1 MASFGDDV
9 SMGDFRPPQGDN
21 GDSNPAA
28 AAGAGLAGH
37 TSDGSVLNVQIPAI
51 TPRTNALGVGAAG
64 AGGASGAFGSASPSA
79 RGTKPLSQSQI
90 HRASVAR
97 AILEAKYKNLN
108 QESQDREESQ
118 QKIQILNA
126 RMDQMGIAESE
137 RDQYRQRVWQECLT
151 NIREGRKRLT
161 KADFEALAM
170 IGRGAFGEVRLVR
183 KRDTG
188 EVYAMKSMLKEHM
201 ILKNQ
206 VTHVK
211 AERDVMAEA
220 DDPWIVKLMYSFQ
233 DDVNLYMVME
243 FLPGGDLMGLLM
255 KYDTFGEDA
264 TRVYMA
270 ETAMAIARVHELGYI
285 HRDLKPDNILLDWDG
300 HVKLTDLGLC
310 TKMQPEKLNL
320 LPDVPEDDLMGGME
334 VCQPPIGGQAG
345 AAYPGGAEGGGGG
358 GGGGG
363 GDPGRS
369 SSATPGHR
377 DRTLVYST
385 VGTPDYIAPEVLQ
398 QKGYGKE
405 CDWWSLGV
413 IMFECLVG
421 YTPFYAEDP
430 VTTCRK
436 ILNWPR
442 FLEIPEETAISVSE
456 PCMRF
461 LTSLISAAP
470 DRLGKNGV
478 GEVMASTWL
487 AGVPWERIREMRAPY
502 VTDGAARVKDVLA
515 QLSKLEPGDAR
526 QPAAVELVT
535 SNFDKFSDNGEVR
548 WEKAARVAQRR
559 DRDNDFIGYTYK
571 RKVNK
576 PDRGGLGGDLFA
588 APLPEETQQ
597 THPQPAAPGQG
608 HR

>member
-1 MASFGDDV
+1 MAGFGEDV
-9 SMGDFRPPQGDN
+9 SMGDFQPPVENSGSPES
-21 GDSNPAA
+21 G
-28 AAGAGLAGH
+28 AGH
-37 TSDGSVLNVQIPAI
+37 TSDGSVLNVPTM
-51 TPRTNALGVGAAG
+51 TPRTGAAPGLSMGATG
-64 AGGASGAFGSASPSA
+64 AGMGEPGAPPT
-79 RGTKPLSQSQI
+79 RNTKPPSQSQM
-90 HRASVAR
+90 HRASLAR
-97 AILEAKYKNLN
+97 AYLETKYKNLN

-137 RDQYRQRVWQECLT
+137 RDKYRQPVWQECLS

-188 EVYAMKSMLKEHM
+188 EVYAMKSMLKDHM

-310 TKMQPEKLNL
+310 TKMQPEQLNL
-320 LPDVPEDDLMGGME
+320 LPDVPEDELMGGME
-334 VCQPPIGGQAG
+334 VCQPPQPGH
-345 AAYPGGAEGGGGG
+345 GGAGGGGM
-358 GGGGG
+358 GGG

-442 FLEIPEETAISVSE
+442 FLDIPEETAASVSA
-456 PCMRF
+456 PCMGF

-487 AGVPWERIREMRAPY
+487 AGVPWERIREVRAPY
-502 VTDGAARVKDVLA
+502 VTEGAARVKDVLA
-515 QLSKLEPGDAR
+515 QLSKLEPGDPR
-526 QPAAVELVT
+526 RPAAVELVT

-571 RKVNK
+571 RRVNK
-576 PDRGGLGGDLFA
+576 PNRGGLGGDLFA
-588 APLPEETQQ
+588 APLPEEAQ
-597 THPQPAAPGQG
+597 AAGRG
-608 HR
+608 HGHS

>member
-9 SMGDFRPPQGDN
+9 SMSDFHPNTHQQHVGGSDEKEHQTS
-21 GDSNPAA
+21 G
-28 AAGAGLAGH
+28 GLINVGH
-37 TSDGSVLNVQIPAI
+37 TSDGSVLNVPPSSGGLPGA
-51 TPRTNALGVGAAG
+51 VGA
-64 AGGASGAFGSASPSA
+64 FPEEMPPPTRESPS
-79 RGTKPLSQSQI
+79 PSQSQM
-90 HRASVAR
+90 HRASLAR
-97 AILEAKYKNLN
+97 AYLEKKYENLN
-108 QESQDREESQ
+108 QESQEREESLRR
-118 QKIQILNA
+118 IQILNA

-137 RDQYRQRVWQECLT
+137 RDLYRQRVWQECLS

-183 KRDTG
+183 KCDTG
-188 EVYAMKSMLKEHM
+188 EVYAMKSMLKKHM

-255 KYDTFGEDA
+255 KYDTFTEQA

-310 TKMQPEKLNL
+310 TKMKEKLNL
-320 LPDVPEDDLMGGME
+320 LPHVPEEEMRGME
-334 VCQPPIGGQAG
+334 VCPPAAGHGEAGQGQGAVGAG
-345 AAYPGGAEGGGGG
+345 MQSEP
-358 GGGGG
+358 
-363 GDPGRS
+363 PPPQS
-369 SSATPGHR
+369 TPTHR

-442 FLEIPEETAISVSE
+442 FLEIPEETVVSVSE

-470 DRLGKNGV
+470 GRLGKNGV
-478 GEVMASTWL
+478 GEVMASPWL
-487 AGVPWERIREMRAPY
+487 AGVPWERIREVPAPY
-502 VTDGAARVKDVLA
+502 VAEGAPRIK
-515 QLSKLEPGDAR
+515 
-526 QPAAVELVT
+526 
-535 SNFDKFSDNGEVR
+535 
-548 WEKAARVAQRR
+548 
-559 DRDNDFIGYTYK
+559 
-571 RKVNK
+571 
-576 PDRGGLGGDLFA
+576 
-588 APLPEETQQ
+588 
-597 THPQPAAPGQG
+597 
-608 HR
+608 

>member
-1 MASFGDDV
+1 MAGFGEDV
-9 SMGDFRPPQGDN
+9 SMVDFRPSETEN
-21 GDSNPAA
+21 CESSSNPEAK
-28 AAGAGLAGH
+28 AGAGH
-37 TSDGSVLNVQIPAI
+37 TSNGSVLNVQIAPSQV
-51 TPRTNALGVGAAG
+51 TPRSETAG
-64 AGGASGAFGSASPSA
+64 TGMLEGGIASAEAFGARAPPP
-79 RGTKPLSQSQI
+79 RGTKAPSQTQM
-90 HRASVAR
+90 HRASLAR
-97 AILEAKYKNLN
+97 AYLETKYKNLN
-108 QESQDREESQ
+108 QESQDREENQ

-137 RDQYRQRVWQECLT
+137 RDKYRQPLWQECLS
-151 NIREGRKRLT
+151 NIREARKRLT

-310 TKMQPEKLNL
+310 TKMQPEQVGKLNL
-320 LPDVPEDDLMGGME
+320 LPEVPEDELMGGME
-334 VCQPPIGGQAG
+334 VCQPPNAELEGVSAGGEG
-345 AAYPGGAEGGGGG
+345 AA
-358 GGGGG
+358 G
-363 GDPGRS
+363 GDPARASG
-369 SSATPGHR
+369 ATPGHR

-442 FLEIPEETAISVSE
+442 FLEIPEETAAGVSE

-478 GEVMASTWL
+478 GEVMASSWL

-502 VTDGAARVKDVLA
+502 VTEGAARVKDVLA
-515 QLSKLEPGDAR
+515 QLSKLEPEDPR
-526 QPAAVELVT
+526 RPAAVELVT

-571 RKVNK
+571 RKINK
-576 PDRGGLGGDLFA
+576 PNRGGLGGDLFA
-588 APLPEETQQ
+588 APPPEGAQ
-597 THPQPAAPGQG
+597 AAGQG
-608 HR
+608 V

>member
-1 MASFGDDV
+1 MAAFGEDV
-9 SMGDFRPPQGDN
+9 SMGDFRPPQPEHGD
-21 GDSNPAA
+21 GDPEAV
-28 AAGAGLAGH
+28 AGH
-37 TSDGSVLNVQIPAI
+37 TSDGSVLNVQIPTM
-51 TPRTNALGVGAAG
+51 TPRGDNSGAG
-64 AGGASGAFGSASPSA
+64 AGVAGGPSA
-79 RGTKPLSQSQI
+79 AVFGAGARPARTSTKPPSQSQL

-97 AILEAKYKNLN
+97 AYIETKYKNLN

-118 QKIQILNA
+118 QKIQLLNA

-137 RDQYRQRVWQECLT
+137 RDMYRQRVWQECLS

-188 EVYAMKSMLKEHM
+188 EVYAMKSMLKNHM

-310 TKMQPEKLNL
+310 TKMQPEQLNL
-320 LPDVPEDDLMGGME
+320 LPDVPEDEMMGGME
-334 VCQPPIGGQAG
+334 VCQPPLGGGQ
-345 AAYPGGAEGGGGG
+345 GGAGPAGGGGA
-358 GGGGG
+358 GGG
-363 GDPGRS
+363 GDPARS
-369 SSATPGHR
+369 SGATPGHR

-442 FLEIPEETAISVSE
+442 FLEIPEETAVGVSE

-478 GEVMASTWL
+478 GEVMASSWL

-502 VTDGAARVKDVLA
+502 VTDGAAHVKDVLA
-515 QLSKLEPGDAR
+515 QLSKLEPGDPR
-526 QPAAVELVT
+526 RPAAVELVT
-535 SNFDKFSDNGEVR
+535 SNFDKFSDNGELR
-548 WEKAARVAQRR
+548 AEKGSRVAQRR
-559 DRDNDFIGYTYK
+559 VSDNDFIGYTYK
-571 RKVNK
+571 RRVNK
-576 PDRGGLGGDLFA
+576 PSRSGLGGDLFA
-588 APLPEETQQ
+588 APLPEGAQ
-597 THPQPAAPGQG
+597 AAGRG
-608 HR
+608 HGHS